1 MSEPTGTQYGGF
13 WVRLIALL
21 ADSAIVFLF
30 SALAIAGAAMALDPE
45 MLVPVAIAVWI
56 AGALYWPVMHA
67 SRRQATFG
75 KSIVGL
81 KVTRFDGRR
90 ITILRSLWREIAKVF
105 SAAVVM
111 LGYLMAAFTPRKQAL
126 HDLMSAT
133 YVVREGPA
141 RVIAALAVAVAG
153 FALPSVVGPMI
164 LGAAVLSS
172 MTSMAQGLTSDPQ
185 PMKPAPRPITT
196 APKPAP
202 KPAPAA
208 PTPVD
213 PPVVAKAPESPTPPT
228 PAPAAAPAPAPVP
241 QPAPVATPAPAPAP
255 VATPAAI
262 PAPVAA
268 PAPAEAQPKA
278 PAAKPKTKVAA
289 AKPKTSAAKAK
300 PDASGLQTGA
310 RPSAPM
316 AQPNDLKRV
325 TGLRHNDLMSA
336 VLDGDV
342 ESVNTLLKLGKWP
355 DKPDSQ
361 GMTPLMVAAERGD
374 VRMAEA
380 LLRAGADGR
389 SAAQLAQ
396 QRGDGEMMVLL
407 ARYRR

>member
-21 ADSAIVFLF
+21 ADSAIVFLLT
-30 SALAIAGAAMALDPE
+30 ALIIAGAAMALGAEALMPV
-45 MLVPVAIAVWI
+45 MLAVWI

-90 ITILRSLWREIAKVF
+90 ITMLRSLWREIAKAF

-111 LGYLMAAFTPRKQAL
+111 LGYIMAAFTPRKQAL

-141 RVIAALAVAVAG
+141 RVIPALAVAVAG
-153 FALPSVVGPMI
+153 FALPAVVGPMI
-164 LGAAVLSS
+164 LGAAVVSS
-172 MTSMAQGLTSDPQ
+172 MTSMAQGLISDPQ
-185 PMKPAPRPITT
+185 PMKPAPRPIAT

-202 KPAPAA
+202 KPAAPAPA
-208 PTPVD
+208 QPA
-213 PPVVAKAPESPTPPT
+213 VVAKAPEQPALPP
-228 PAPAAAPAPAPVP
+228 PAPAAAPT
-241 QPAPVATPAPAPAP
+241 PAPVATPTPAPLAAP
-255 VATPAAI
+255 EVK
-262 PAPVAA
+262 PAP
-268 PAPAEAQPKA
+268 EASPKA
-278 PAAKPKTKVAA
+278 ATAKSKSRQASAKPKPRVAA
-289 AKPKTSAAKAK
+289 AKTKPNNAELKVAAG
-300 PDASGLQTGA
+300 PS
-310 RPSAPM
+310 RPA
-316 AQPNDLKRV
+316 AQPDDLKRV

-342 ESVNTLLKLGKWP
+342 ESVNALLKLGKWP

-361 GMTPLMVAAERGD
+361 GLTPLMVAAERGD
-374 VRMAEA
+374 LRTAEA

-389 SAAQLAQ
+389 SAAPLAQ
-396 QRGDGEMMVLL
+396 KRGDGEMMVLL